1 MNDLPGWGDPATWP
15 RCTGHPNDPRTEDDG
30 REEWESDNAFTDF
43 LDAGAVEEILVE
55 LLHGDPAQAKADLE
69 KATEAAFQAWIAAEQ
84 QQAEEDRAADL
95 AEARAWARDAA

>member
-1 MNDLPGWGDPATWP
+1 MFDPDYGP
-15 RCTGHPNDPRTEDDG
+15 YRGHPQDPRTPEEPD
-30 REEWESDNAFTDF
+30 RYEWEEDNAFTDF

-84 QQAEEDRAADL
+84 QQA
-95 AEARAWARDAA
+95 